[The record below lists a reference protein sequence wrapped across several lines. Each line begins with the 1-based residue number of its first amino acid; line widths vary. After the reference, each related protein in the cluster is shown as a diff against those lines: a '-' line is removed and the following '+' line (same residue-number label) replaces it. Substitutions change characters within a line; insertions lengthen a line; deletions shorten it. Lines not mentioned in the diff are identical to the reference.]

1 MRRPHSQDC
10 HRATEP
16 QSHSQ
21 DCHRATEPQPGLSQN
36 HSGDCRRATARTAAE
51 PQRGL
56 FRATAET
63 AQSHRV
69 AARTATEPQSRSQNC
84 HRTTESQPGLPQSHR
99 VTARIAT
106 EPQSHSQDYHR
117 VTESQPGLP
126 QSHRVTAR
134 IATEPQRGLLRVCT
148 LRNCTRLSADG
159 SDALCLLMFCV
170 TKICDKD
177 TLQLYCH
184 IKE

>member
-106 EPQSHSQDYHR
+106 EPQ
-117 VTESQPGLP
+117 
-126 QSHRVTAR
+126 
-134 IATEPQRGLLRVCT
+134 RGLLRVCT